1 MFSFF
6 RKNKNLELFPFHLL
20 KTDMHSHLIPGIDDG
35 SPNVETSFHLM
46 QGLYDLGYEKL
57 ITSPHVMQDLY
68 PNNAYTIN
76 NGYSILK
83 SHWKKDN
90 DLPIKPAA
98 EYFLDDHFFDTA
110 MKGEQLL
117 TIKNNL
123 LLFEISFASPPL
135 GLREMLFEL
144 QLKGFELILAHPE
157 RYSYMH
163 FNPKK
168 EFEALKNAGCYFQ
181 CNLLSFSGYYGKPVR
196 DAAEFLV
203 KEGMVDFLGTDLHHE
218 RHLENL
224 KLLPYTSSLQRLM
237 DSGRIQNASL

>member
-6 RKNKNLELFPFHLL
+6 RKNNTSEIFPFHLL

-35 SPNVETSFHLM
+35 SPDVETSFHLM
-46 QGLYDLGYEKL
+46 QGLRNLGYEKL

-68 PNNAYTIN
+68 PNDVMSIG
-76 NGYSILK
+76 NGYMKLK
-83 SHWKKDN
+83 EAWKDPQG
-90 DLPIKPAA
+90 LPIKAAA
-98 EYFLDDHFFDTA
+98 EYFLDDHVFDMA
-110 MKGEQLL
+110 KRGAEML
-117 TIKNNL
+117 TIKNKL
-123 LLFEISFASPPL
+123 LLVEISFASPPL

-168 EFEALKNAGCYFQ
+168 EYTELKNAGCYFQ

-224 KLLPYTSSLQRLM
+224 QMLPFTPSLRKLL
-237 DSGRIQNASL
+237 DSGHVQNASL

>member
-1 MFSFF
+1 
-6 RKNKNLELFPFHLL
+6 
-20 KTDMHSHLIPGIDDG
+20 MHSHLIPGIDDG
-35 SPNVETSFHLM
+35 SPDVETSIHLM
-46 QGLYDLGYEKL
+46 QGLRDLGYEKL

-68 PNNAYTIN
+68 PNDNDSIS
-76 NGYSILK
+76 NGYTKLMDASTETQGIPL
-83 SHWKKDN
+83 HA
-90 DLPIKPAA
+90 AA
-98 EYFLDDHFFDTA
+98 EYFLDDHVFDMA
-110 MKGEQLL
+110 MRGAQMRTL
-117 TIKNNL
+117 KNKL
-123 LLFEISFASPPL
+123 LLIEISFASPPL

-144 QLKGFELILAHPE
+144 QLKGYELILAHPE

-168 EFEALKNAGCYFQ
+168 EYAELKNAGCYFQ

-224 KLLPYTSSLQRLM
+224 QMLPFTPSLKKLL
-237 DSGRIQNASL
+237 DSGHLQNASL